1 MVVLFICSFCNI
13 ISCGKKF
20 VAATN
25 SFPSEAAGECGYNA
39 EAKASDA
46 GFAVCK
52 HEGAKNESSVDAE

>member
-1 MVVLFICSFCNI
+1 VLFICRFCNL
-13 ISCGKKF
+13 ISLFYKF

-25 SFPSEAAGECGYNA
+25 SFLSEAGGECGYNA
-39 EAKASDA
+39 KAKASDA